1 MYAEVMTDDTRHQF
15 LFKVYDQMF
24 ADINQHINVVWQSI
38 GVVVGSLALLSLAE
52 KNIIPIDV
60 SFSLIIVLVGW
71 MAANLIDSSYWY
83 NRNLVIIANI
93 ERQFLKEEDLKE
105 IHYYFGAHRPK
116 NKMITHLKVQMYLG
130 LAIATLIL
138 LYHFYDRVFP
148 GLCRPIEF
156 FEPLRAMPYIA
167 VTACI
172 ILLLKLQKKKSRDY
186 VEFIENSPG
195 KIIDSTSVNYG
206 PGHGFPE
213 PS

>member
-1 MYAEVMTDDTRHQF
+1 
-15 LFKVYDQMF
+15 MF

-60 SFSLIIVLVGW
+60 SFSLIVILIGW

-93 ERQFLKEEDLKE
+93 ERQFLEQNDLKE

-130 LAIATLIL
+130 IAIAVLIL
-138 LYHFYDRVFP
+138 LYHFYERVSP
-148 GLCRPIEF
+148 GFCLPIEF
-156 FEPLRAMPYIA
+156 FEPLRTLPYL
-167 VTACI
+167 VTTVCI
-172 ILLLKLQKKKSRDY
+172 VALLKLQKKKSSDY
-186 VEFIENSPG
+186 NEFIRNSPG
-195 KIIDSTSVNYG
+195 KAIDATSVSYG
-206 PGHGFPE
+206 PGHGFPKPRE
-213 PS
+213 PN